1 MSEIIIRPAA
11 EKDIPEMLVLLVQVC
26 NVHHRIRPDFFKKD
40 ATKYNADELKK
51 ILADCSRPIFA
62 AVDRSD
68 RMLGYAFCEIKQ
80 RGSSGAAKSFKT
92 LYIDDICVDEE
103 QRGKHIGS
111 SLFEAVKAYAKSIGC
126 YDITLNVWEGNDAA
140 YKFYLAQD
148 MKPLKTEMEI
158 VL

>member
-68 RMLGYAFCEIKQ
+68 RMSVAIIF
-80 RGSSGAAKSFKT
+80 GSWGLTYFQNFFMTTLRPAQCIHSTPGAGSVRPHFGQTENSFSNASSSAPSF
-92 LYIDDICVDEE
+92 
-103 QRGKHIGS
+103 GS
-111 SLFEAVKAYAKSIGC
+111 VSSFAIAAEMNAAARS
-126 YDITLNVWEGNDAA
+126 TNVAA
-140 YKFYLAQD
+140 A
-148 MKPLKTEMEI
+148 
-158 VL
+158 